1 MINKIDKQV
10 PVPVVSVMFV
20 PYTPNSQLIQK
31 LKKVEA
37 KVSQLT
43 NDKIQ
48 HVERA
53 GTKLRF
59 LLVSSDPWSNS
70 KCQNIKCLVCS
81 NPFNTNFSCRT
92 RNVTYKT
99 YCLKCAE
106 EAGANEKTLRNNVNS
121 SIKFYFG
128 ETSRDAYTRGAEHL
142 SD

>member
-1 MINKIDKQV
+1 MINKNNQI

-70 KCQNIKCLVCS
+70 KCHNLKCLVCS
-81 NPFNTNFSCRT
+81 NPFNKNFSCRK

-106 EAGANEKTLRNNVNS
+106 EAGANEKTLKDNVNS